1 MNAGPWGKTPIGLRT
16 GSTNDGGGNL
26 RASLRPSKRQWG
38 PSGDRGSGP
47 PLIVR
52 KAIQLPTP
60 TKNKPAS
67 GSLAS
72 APVSSFSKR
81 GSGGLEAT
89 LRRMVVVFRFLGLI
103 WMLILVAVTV
113 LADPPPVMWIVWA
126 AVGLAIFWTLL
137 TALIAGTQPKFMAG
151 WTWFTLDTFAMLA
164 IGAASV
170 ASGADEL
177 FHGGLPLSLV
187 FTGALLGG
195 LPGSLI
201 AAVLLGVEQF
211 AVHVIADLGA
221 VRAAGSVIF
230 FVVGAIVG
238 WTFDK
243 LRDYD
248 LARQAAQD
256 ELAAEQAAVVLHE
269 ERAALADRLHDSV
282 LQTLHAIRMGADDP
296 SQSRYLAR
304 RQERELRRNIEEW
317 RSEFRQSFRASLLA
331 VRDEV
336 EDTHRVEIEA
346 VIRDDAQINPSL
358 TAAIE
363 AAREAM
369 ANAAKHSGSHNIS
382 LYSEFANS
390 EAHIHVRDAGSG
402 FATEAQRSRVHER
415 LAGRVENVGG
425 LVEIDTAPESG
436 TEVKITVGR

>member
-1 MNAGPWGKTPIGLRT
+1 M
-16 GSTNDGGGNL
+16 D
-26 RASLRPSKRQWG
+26 
-38 PSGDRGSGP
+38 
-47 PLIVR
+47 
-52 KAIQLPTP
+52 
-60 TKNKPAS
+60 
-67 GSLAS
+67 
-72 APVSSFSKR
+72 
-81 GSGGLEAT
+81 
-89 LRRMVVVFRFLGLI
+89 
-103 WMLILVAVTV
+103 TV
-113 LADPPPVMWIVWA
+113 
-126 AVGLAIFWTLL
+126 
-137 TALIAGTQPKFMAG
+137 
-151 WTWFTLDTFAMLA
+151 AMLA

-177 FHGGLPLSLV
+177 FHGGLPLSYV

-211 AVHVIADLGA
+211 LVHIIAELGA

-248 LARQAAQD
+248 LARQAAQA
-256 ELAAEQAAVVLHE
+256 ELAREQAAVVLHE

-369 ANAAKHSGSHNIS
+369 ANAAKHSGSRNIT
-382 LYSEFANS
+382 LYSEFANGD
-390 EAHIHVRDAGSG
+390 AHIHVRDSGSG
-402 FATEAQRSRVHER
+402 FANDGQRSRVHER
-415 LAGRVENVGG
+415 LSRRVESVGG
-425 LVEIDTAPESG
+425 LVEIDTAPDSG
-436 TEVKITVGR
+436 TEIKITVGQ

>member
-1 MNAGPWGKTPIGLRT
+1 MTA
-16 GSTNDGGGNL
+16 
-26 RASLRPSKRQWG
+26 
-38 PSGDRGSGP
+38 
-47 PLIVR
+47 R
-52 KAIQLPTP
+52 KAIQISNTTRANHPSTPLP
-60 TKNKPAS
+60 S
-67 GSLAS
+67 G
-72 APVSSFSKR
+72 VMSSFTKR
-81 GSGGLEAT
+81 GSADLEAT

-103 WMLILVAVTV
+103 WMLILVAVTLRV
-113 LADPPPVMWIVWA
+113 EAPPRVWIVWA
-126 AVGLAIFWTLL
+126 SVGLAVVWTFL
-137 TALIAGTQPKFMAG
+137 TWLISRTRPRFMAG
-151 WTWFTLDTFAMLA
+151 WWWFALDTVAMLA

-170 ASGADEL
+170 ASGATEL
-177 FHGGLPLSLV
+177 FHGGLPLSYV

-201 AAVLLGVEQF
+201 AALLLGVEQLV
-211 AVHVIADLGA
+211 VHLIAGFGA

-269 ERAALADRLHDSV
+269 ERAVLADRLHDSV

-317 RSEFRQSFRASLLA
+317 RSEYRESFRASLLS

-336 EDTHRVEIEA
+336 EDTHRVEIDA
-346 VIRDDAQINPSL
+346 VIRDDAQISPNLS
-358 TAAIE
+358 AAIE

-369 ANAAKHSGSHNIS
+369 TNAAKHSGSHNIS
-382 LYSEFANS
+382 LYSEFANG
-390 EAHIHVRDAGSG
+390 EAHIHVRDSG
-402 FATEAQRSRVHER
+402 TGFTNEDQRNRVHER
-415 LAGRVENVGG
+415 LARRVESAGG

-436 TEVKITVGR
+436 TEIKIIVGR

>member
-1 MNAGPWGKTPIGLRT
+1 MINQNALSRT
-16 GSTNDGGGNL
+16 NS
-26 RASLRPSKRQWG
+26 
-38 PSGDRGSGP
+38 P
-47 PLIVR
+47 P
-52 KAIQLPTP
+52 
-60 TKNKPAS
+60 

-72 APVSSFSKR
+72 HPMSSFSKR
-81 GSGGLEAT
+81 GSGELEAT

-103 WMLILVAVTV
+103 WMLILVAVTMIGD
-113 LADPPPVMWIVWA
+113 DPPPRTWIVWA
-126 AVGLAIFWTLL
+126 AVGLAVAWTLL
-137 TALIAGTQPKFMAG
+137 TWLMARVRPRFMAG
-151 WTWFTLDTFAMLA
+151 YSWFGLDSVAMLA

-170 ASGADEL
+170 GAGAEEL

-248 LARQAAQD
+248 LARQAAQN
-256 ELAAEQAAVVLHE
+256 ELAREQAATVLHQ

-317 RSEFRQSFRASLLA
+317 RSEYRDSFRASLLA

-358 TAAIE
+358 AAAVE

-369 ANAAKHSGSHNIS
+369 ANAAKHSGSKNIT
-382 LYSEFANS
+382 LYSEFANGD
-390 EAHIHVRDAGSG
+390 AHIHVRDSGSG
-402 FATEAQRSRVHER
+402 FSEDALRSRVHER
-415 LAGRVENVGG
+415 LSRRLENVGG

-436 TEVKITVGR
+436 TEVKITVEK

>member
-1 MNAGPWGKTPIGLRT
+1 MIGER
-16 GSTNDGGGNL
+16 GDF
-26 RASLRPSKRQWG
+26 RASLRPWKRQWG

-47 PLIVR
+47 PLICEKSHPNLHTQSVKSR
-52 KAIQLPTP
+52 NIPGP
-60 TKNKPAS
+60 
-67 GSLAS
+67 LAS
-72 APVSSFSKR
+72 ESMSSFTKR
-81 GSGGLEAT
+81 GSADLEST

-103 WMLILVAVTV
+103 WMLILVAVTIRS
-113 LADPPPVMWIVWA
+113 DPPPEIWIVWA
-126 AVGLAIFWTLL
+126 SVGLAIFWTLL
-137 TALIAGTQPKFMAG
+137 TWLVAKTQPKFMAG
-151 WTWFTLDTFAMLA
+151 WVWFVLDSMAMLA

-170 ASGADEL
+170 ASGATEL

-211 AVHVIADLGA
+211 LVHVIADLGA

-248 LARQAAQD
+248 LARQEAQD

-269 ERAALADRLHDSV
+269 ERAILADRLHDSV

-296 SQSRYLAR
+296 GQSRYLAR

-317 RSEFRQSFRASLLA
+317 RSEYRNSFRANLLA

-346 VIRDDAQINPSL
+346 VIRDDAQLN
-358 TAAIE
+358 
-363 AAREAM
+363 
-369 ANAAKHSGSHNIS
+369 
-382 LYSEFANS
+382 
-390 EAHIHVRDAGSG
+390 
-402 FATEAQRSRVHER
+402 
-415 LAGRVENVGG
+415 
-425 LVEIDTAPESG
+425 PESRRRHR
-436 TEVKITVGR
+436 GRPRGHGQRRQALRLSQHLPLLRVRQR

>member
-1 MNAGPWGKTPIGLRT
+1 MT
-16 GSTNDGGGNL
+16 
-26 RASLRPSKRQWG
+26 
-38 PSGDRGSGP
+38 
-47 PLIVR
+47 
-52 KAIQLPTP
+52 
-60 TKNKPAS
+60 
-67 GSLAS
+67 
-72 APVSSFSKR
+72 SFSKR
-81 GSGGLEAT
+81 GSGELEST
-89 LRRMVVVFRFLGLI
+89 LRRMVVVFRSLGLI
-103 WMLILVAVTV
+103 WMLLLVATT
-113 LADPPPVMWIVWA
+113 LAVNPPPRLWIVWGS
-126 AVGLAIFWTLL
+126 VGLAVVWTVL
-137 TALIAGTQPKFMAG
+137 TWYLTKARPKFMAG
-151 WTWFTLDTFAMLA
+151 WRWFALDAVAMLA

-170 ASGADEL
+170 ASGATEL
-177 FHGGLPLSLV
+177 FHGGLPLSYV

-201 AAVLLGVEQF
+201 AAVLLAVEQF

-248 LARQAAQD
+248 LARQAAQE
-256 ELAAEQAAVVLHE
+256 ELAREQAATVLHE

-296 SQSRYLAR
+296 NQSRYLAR

-317 RSEFRQSFRASLLA
+317 RSEFRQSFRANLLA

-336 EDTHRVEIEA
+336 EDTHRVEIDA

-369 ANAAKHSGSHNIS
+369 ANAAKHSGSPSIT
-382 LYSEFANS
+382 LYADFADGD
-390 EAHIHVRDAGSG
+390 AHIHVRDSGSG
-402 FATEAQRSRVHER
+402 FADDIQRSRVHER
-415 LAGRVENVGG
+415 LARRVESVGG
-425 LVEIDTAPESG
+425 LVEIDTAPVSG
-436 TEVKITVGR
+436 TEIKITVGI

>member
-1 MNAGPWGKTPIGLRT
+1 M
-16 GSTNDGGGNL
+16 
-26 RASLRPSKRQWG
+26 
-38 PSGDRGSGP
+38 
-47 PLIVR
+47 
-52 KAIQLPTP
+52 
-60 TKNKPAS
+60 
-67 GSLAS
+67 
-72 APVSSFSKR
+72 SSFTKR
-81 GSGGLEAT
+81 GSAVLEAT

-113 LADPPPVMWIVWA
+113 LNDPPPEMWIVWA
-126 AVGLAIFWTLL
+126 SVGLAVVWTFL
-137 TALIAGTQPKFMAG
+137 TWLVAKTQPKFMAG
-151 WTWFTLDTFAMLA
+151 WWWFALDAVAMLA

-201 AAVLLGVEQF
+201 AALLLGVEQF
-211 AVHVIADLGA
+211 LVHVIADLGA

-296 SQSRYLAR
+296 GQSRYLAR

-317 RSEFRQSFRASLLA
+317 RSEFRDSFRANLLA

-346 VIRDDAQINPSL
+346 VIRDDAPLDPNLS
-358 TAAIE
+358 AAIE

-369 ANAAKHSGSHNIS
+369 ANAAKHSGSPNIT
-382 LYSEFANS
+382 LYSEFANGQ
-390 EAHIHVRDAGSG
+390 AHIHVRDSGSG
-402 FATEAQRSRVHER
+402 FADDAQRNRVHER
-415 LAGRVENVGG
+415 LARRVENVGG
-425 LVEIDTAPESG
+425 LVEIDTVPESG
-436 TEVKITVGR
+436 TEVKITVEK